1 MGSTSSSQVRRGVNA
16 SSGRHDSTERRRRIR
31 IPSWLRHGLTII
43 IVLLVIE
50 YLVVPEL
57 IGASK
62 NLHLLSHV
70 NIGWVIAGTAFEIG
84 SVVSYAQLT
93 RTLLPGNR
101 PPLFR
106 FVRIVLATTAVAHVI
121 PGGAA
126 GGAGLGY
133 QLLTANGIDGAD
145 AGFALAA
152 EAIGSAIV
160 LNVLLWIALVISI
173 PLAGLH
179 PIYVVVALL
188 GLLASFAT
196 TGLLYAFTRGE
207 ERAARVVRSVGR
219 RIPRLGAD
227 RLEHLLRQA
236 GDSVGRLAGNR
247 AQVRRAL
254 SWAAV
259 NWVLDAASLWAF
271 VAAFGHYVDPAEL
284 FAVYGIANV
293 LAVIPIT
300 PGGLGIIEASAS
312 ALLVSFGLTKNIATL
327 SVIGWRLVN
336 FWLPVPI
343 GAVAYLSLTVP
354 RRAGL
359 RARRRALTDMT
370 AVARSGQSVSPASR
384 SHPSSSP

>member
-1 MGSTSSSQVRRGVNA
+1 
-16 SSGRHDSTERRRRIR
+16 
-31 IPSWLRHGLTII
+31 LRHGLTII